1 MAKITPRE
9 VETTVYAK
17 TKDNKNSFSVA
28 QWWRAGS
35 KEELANQLIGTAV
48 YLKDQNQFRYRQSS
62 IYARLY
68 GNLPLFG
75 YVGTNLTR
83 MNTANQLP
91 IDRPTMSVIT
101 SCVDTLVSRVSQN
114 RPRPVFLTDAADY
127 KQRKLAKNLNAFM
140 DGELYQTKAH
150 AVAEQ
155 VLRDACVIGTGVIK
169 IIEDQKNRV
178 ALERVLN
185 TELLVDPNDSL
196 YGSPRQLYQFKL
208 IDRSVLEEM
217 FPDSHGKV
225 ARAEQAYPD
234 NGGEASKTVSDQVMM
249 VEGWHLASGP
259 DASDGRHVI
268 ACSSGTLLDEKYK
281 KERFPFVFLQ
291 YAPRMLGFWGQG
303 MAERLM
309 GTQVEINK
317 LLMTISNS
325 INLVGVPRIFVE
337 EGSKIVKAHLNNNVG
352 SIVTYRGTPPQYTV
366 APCVPAEMYDQ
377 LQRLINYAYQQEGIS
392 QLAANSQKPA
402 GLTSGTAMR
411 EYDDIQTDRF
421 ASLVKRYDNMFIDLA
436 YQIIDLAKD
445 IAERD
450 GKYQTVYPNK
460 NGTKEVDLPAADLID
475 NPFVI
480 QCYDSSSL
488 PRDPA
493 ARKQQVIEDMQ
504 AGLLDPD
511 EGRRLIEYPDLS
523 QNEKLQN
530 AAEERILKILD
541 DIVED
546 GLYTPPDPFMNL
558 QLGLK
563 LVTEY
568 YNLYAAT
575 NLEEEKMQ
583 MLRDFFSQINVLIQ
597 AAKPPA
603 PPQAPMQPQAGP
615 EPRPTSPMV
624 PNVPAAG

>member
-1 MAKITPRE
+1 MAKITPRQP
-9 VETTVYAK
+9 ETVIQAK
-17 TKDNKNSFSVA
+17 TKDNKNNLTVA
-28 QWWRAGS
+28 QWWKAGS
-35 KEELANQLIGTAV
+35 SEELSQQLIGTAV
-48 YLKDQNQFRYRQSS
+48 YLKDQSQFRYRQSS
-62 IYARLY
+62 LYARLY
-68 GNLPLFG
+68 GNMPLFG
-75 YVGTNLTR
+75 YAGTNLTR
-83 MNTANQLP
+83 MNTSNQLP

-101 SCVDTLVSRVSQN
+101 SCIDTLVSRISQS
-114 RPRPVFLTDAADY
+114 RPRPVFLTDAGDY
-127 KQRKLAKNLNAFM
+127 KQRKMAKDLNAFM

-150 AVAEQ
+150 AIGEQ
-155 VLRDACVIGTGVIK
+155 ILRDACVLGTGVIK
-169 IIEDQKNRV
+169 VLEDQKKRV
-178 ALERVLN
+178 SLERVMC

-196 YGSPRQLYQFKL
+196 YGNPRQIYQFKL
-208 IDRSVLEEM
+208 VDRSVLEEM
-217 FPDSHGKV
+217 FPNNRGKV
-225 ARAEQAYPD
+225 TRAEQAYPD
-234 NGGEASKTVSDQVMM
+234 SGGESSKTVSDMVMV
-249 VEGWHLASGP
+249 VEGWHLPSGP
-259 DASDGRHVI
+259 DANDGRHTI
-268 ACSSGTLLDEKYK
+268 ACSSGVLFDEDYK
-281 KERFPFVFLQ
+281 KDRFPFVFLN

-303 MAERLM
+303 VAERLM

-337 EGSKIVKAHLNNNVG
+337 EGSKIVKAHLNNSVG

-366 APCVPAEMYDQ
+366 APCVPAELYDQ

-411 EYDDIQTDRF
+411 EYDDLQTDRF
-421 ASLVKRYDNMFIDLA
+421 ASLVKRYDNLFVDLAYIMIDLA
-436 YQIIDLAKD
+436 RE

-460 NGTKEVDLPAADLID
+460 DGTKEVDLPHANLVD

-523 QNEKLQN
+523 QNDKLQN

-541 DIVED
+541 DIVEE
-546 GLYTPPDPFMNL
+546 GKYTPPDPFTNL
-558 QLGLK
+558 QLASK
-563 LVTEY
+563 LCTEY
-568 YNLYAAT
+568 YNLYSTT
-575 NLEEEKMQ
+575 NLEESKLQ
-583 MLRDFFSQINVLIQ
+583 MLRDYFSQINLLVQ
-597 AAKPPA
+597 AATPP
-603 PPQAPMQPQAGP
+603 PPPVAPMAGP
-615 EPRPTSPMV
+615 EPRPISPMV
-624 PNVPAAG
+624 PNVPVAG